1 MTDVP
6 VQSVARILVA
16 VDDSP
21 AGLAAAQVAV
31 DLAAHTGATVRFVH
45 VIGDGELVRALQ
57 SLGRDGKLASA
68 RSDSADALLRHVAG
82 TAARAGVPAE
92 TDNLAGEPAA
102 LLLAAAQR
110 WDADLVVMGRSDVRG
125 PGRPYVGSVTR
136 EVLEFS
142 DVPVLVV
149 PRRS

>member
-1 MTDVP
+1 MTSRP
-6 VQSVARILVA
+6 FTRILVA

-31 DLAAHTGATVRFVH
+31 DLAAPTGATVRFVH

-57 SLGRDGKLASA
+57 TLGHDGALATA
-68 RSDSADALLRHVAG
+68 RSAAADSLLRHVAG
-82 TAARAGVPAE
+82 VAERAGVPAE
-92 TDNLAGEPAA
+92 TSSLSGEPAA
-102 LLLAAAQR
+102 LLLGAAQH

-142 DVPVLVV
+142 EAPVLVV
-149 PRRS
+149 PRRP